1 MSAVQGAIYD
11 WIKSTGTIRVDPEDE
26 KTRAQRNPMY
36 QLKTYK
42 NLNNKCMELRKVC
55 NHPLLSYPFLNHG
68 KDFMIRSCGKLW
80 NLDRI
85 LVKLHKAGH
94 RVLLFSTMT
103 KLLDIMEDYLQWR
116 RLVYRRIDGT
126 TSLEDRESAIVDFNR
141 PGSDCFIFLL
151 SIRAA
156 GRGLN
161 LQSADTV
168 VIYDPD
174 PNPQNEE
181 QAVARAHRIGQ
192 TREVK
197 VIYMEAVVDNI
208 SSYQKE
214 DELRNGGSGDLEDD
228 LAGKDRYMGSIESLI
243 RNNIQQ
249 YKIDMADEVINAG
262 RFDQRTT
269 HEERRMTLET
279 LLHDDERYQ
288 ETVHD
293 VPSLQEVN
301 RMIARTE
308 REVEL
313 FDQMDEDFDWTGDMT
328 KHHQVPKWLRA
339 SSNEVDA
346 VVASLSKK
354 PLRNMSSGGIAL
366 DANDTPEK
374 RRGRPKGTGKY
385 SIYRE
390 IDDEDLEESDED
402 SEERNTIPLPDDG
415 EIEEFEDEEDID
427 DSIPDNKEES
437 EEEEPINDDGYNFTD
452 ELRSRKTNRMEE
464 AGSTGSSSGSRRLPP
479 PAPSS
484 ASKKLRSLSALDSR
498 PGPLSRRTVC
508 IDNDIVAMSFL
519 FLFELLC

>member
-1 MSAVQGAIYD
+1 
-11 WIKSTGTIRVDPEDE
+11 
-26 KTRAQRNPMY
+26 
-36 QLKTYK
+36 
-42 NLNNKCMELRKVC
+42 
-55 NHPLLSYPFLNHG
+55 
-68 KDFMIRSCGKLW
+68 
-80 NLDRI
+80 
-85 LVKLHKAGH
+85 
-94 RVLLFSTMT
+94 
-103 KLLDIMEDYLQWR
+103 
-116 RLVYRRIDGT
+116 
-126 TSLEDRESAIVDFNR
+126 
-141 PGSDCFIFLL
+141 
-151 SIRAA
+151 
-156 GRGLN
+156 
-161 LQSADTV
+161 
-168 VIYDPD
+168 
-174 PNPQNEE
+174 
-181 QAVARAHRIGQ
+181 
-192 TREVK
+192 
-197 VIYMEAVVDNI
+197 
-208 SSYQKE
+208 
-214 DELRNGGSGDLEDD
+214 
-228 LAGKDRYMGSIESLI
+228 
-243 RNNIQQ
+243 
-249 YKIDMADEVINAG
+249 
-262 RFDQRTT
+262 
-269 HEERRMTLET
+269 
-279 LLHDDERYQ
+279 
-288 ETVHD
+288 
-293 VPSLQEVN
+293 
-301 RMIARTE
+301 
-308 REVEL
+308 
-313 FDQMDEDFDWTGDMT
+313 MDEDFDWTGDMT